1 MIMTSF
7 KLIDT
12 IQFISSISYQALVN
26 NILITVRKT
35 HNLISKLQY
44 SYIRISHN
52 LAPIMTS

>member
-35 HNLISKLQY
+35 HNLISKFCNTVTFEFRT
-44 SYIRISHN
+44 I
-52 LAPIMTS
+52 